1 MSVASFQFLLRNN
14 LILLTKYVNM
24 LTLLKKTS
32 EVYNSQLKEVAFDT
46 IKGESP

>member
-1 MSVASFQFLLRNN
+1 
-14 LILLTKYVNM
+14 M

-46 IKGESP
+46 IKGESPEQKTPVT